1 MNRIKNAAKITLLAL
16 GLTAFQGQAL
26 LQSDTL
32 APAEKHAKESQLVVR
47 LIEHLHYKGSELNDE
62 MSKKI
67 LDKYIAILD
76 PNKMYF
82 MSKDIL
88 AFDVWQ
94 SEMDDFI
101 KEGKVKAAYD
111 IFNLFKERMQKRVD
125 FALNQLNQE
134 MNFDTDEAFQWDREK
149 AEWPMDEK
157 ALDDVWRQ
165 KVKNDYLSLKL
176 VDKAPEKIKE
186 ILEKRYRLM
195 AKRINERK
203 SDDVFQLY
211 MNAYVSLIEPH
222 TGYMA
227 PRTSENFEINM
238 SLSLEGIGAIL
249 GNDGE
254 YTAID
259 TVVKGGPAEL
269 EGSLK
274 KGDKIVAVGQG
285 AEGSFEDVIG
295 WALEDVVELIRG
307 EKGSTVRLQVLD
319 KNDEPG
325 VMPHTIRIVRDKV
338 KLEQQA
344 AQYQILKVKNEEG
357 ERKVGV
363 IDLPTFYMDFDAY
376 QKGDPDF
383 RSTSKDVKKILEKM
397 DAEGVEGV
405 IVDLRNNGGG
415 SLYEAVQLT
424 GLFIDQGPVVQTK
437 FSGGKVDVKEDKME
451 DMAWDGPVM
460 VMVNRFSASASE
472 IFAAAL
478 QDYGRA
484 VIVGDPTFGKGTV
497 QNVLPLQ
504 EYTSD
509 RENKLGQMKMT
520 IAQFFRINGGS
531 TQNRGVIPDIEFPAS
546 PGLDEYGESTY
557 DNALPWT
564 SIRPSDYVL
573 YDDLSE
579 EIVFLKKQSKER
591 NKVNFEF
598 AFLDKEIELYEQEK
612 DNKSISLSEK
622 ERKAKT
628 EARKARKEARKAK
641 RESMKL
647 AQENISILDQVET
660 LFDSNE
666 THKSKDTLAAEA
678 ESVTAVDAEAA
689 DEEEEEELFVDF
701 RLQET
706 ARILS
711 DYIDLKM
718 KALLAKQIEK

>member
-16 GLTAFQGQAL
+16 SMATFQGHAL
-26 LQSDTL
+26 LKSDTL
-32 APAEKHAKESQLVVR
+32 VPAEKHAKESQLVVR
-47 LIEHLHYKGSELNDE
+47 LIEHLHYKNSQLDDE
-62 MSKKI
+62 MSKQI
-67 LDKYIAILD
+67 LDKYISILD

-88 AFDVWQ
+88 AFDAWQ
-94 SEMDDFI
+94 EQMDDFI
-101 KEGKVKAAYD
+101 KEGRLKPAYD
-111 IFNLFKERMQKRVD
+111 IFNLFKERMQSRID
-125 FALNQLNQE
+125 FALKQLDQE
-134 MNFDTDEAFQWDREK
+134 ISFDADETYQWDREK

-157 ALDDVWRQ
+157 SLDAVWKQ

-176 VDKAPEKIKE
+176 VDKKPAKIKE
-186 ILEKRYRLM
+186 IVEKRYKLM

-203 SDDVFQLY
+203 SDDVFQFY

-259 TVVKGGPAEL
+259 TVVKGGPAEM
-269 EGSLK
+269 EGTLK
-274 KGDKIVAVGQG
+274 KGDKIVAVGQD

-295 WALEDVVELIRG
+295 WALEDVVQLIRG

-319 KNDEPG
+319 KDDEPG
-325 VMPHTIRIVRDKV
+325 VMPHTINIVRDKV

-344 AQYQILKVKNEEG
+344 AQYQILKVKSEEG

-363 IDLPTFYMDFDAY
+363 IDLPTFYMDFEAY
-376 QKGDPDF
+376 QSGDPDF
-383 RSTSKDVKKILEKM
+383 RSTTKDVKDILSKM
-397 DAEGVEGV
+397 EAEGVEGV

-424 GLFIDQGPVVQTK
+424 GLFIDKGPVVQTK
-437 FSGGKVDVKEDKME
+437 FSGGKVDVKEDKMK

-504 EYTSD
+504 EYTND
-509 RENKLGQMKMT
+509 KENKLGQMKMT

-546 PGLDEYGESTY
+546 PGLEEYGESSY
-557 DNALPWT
+557 DNALPWS
-564 SIRPSDYVL
+564 SIQASDYVL
-573 YDDLSE
+573 FDDLSE
-579 EIVFLKKQSKER
+579 EIVFLKKQSKAR
-591 NKVNFEF
+591 NQVNFEF

-612 DNKSISLSEK
+612 DNKTISLSEA
-622 ERKAKT
+622 ERKAKS
-628 EARKARKEARKAK
+628 EARKARKEARKVK
-641 RESMKL
+641 REAMKL
-647 AQENISILDQVET
+647 AQEDHSILDQVET

-666 THKSKDTLAAEA
+666 THKSKDTIAAEA
-678 ESVTAVDAEAA
+678 EALAEAESD
-689 DEEEEEELFVDF
+689 DEDSEEDELFVDF

-706 ARILS
+706 ARILG

-718 KALLAKQIEK
+718 KALLAKQGDK